1 MFEANQL
8 EGRHVLAKWDAQ
20 ELPFSEHDAVVA
32 VETEAGGVEL
42 VGVVVGRPA
51 QSLVRIGP
59 QDPVSLLLCA
69 VPSVDRLVTAVAN
82 RAARRARERKT
93 ALQVREDL
101 SLVLTERGISHQ
113 AELAPGGR
121 VVVTLSLEDAQSL
134 AEQLG
139 GAA

>member
-1 MFEANQL
+1 MFEVGQL
-8 EGRHVLAKWDAQ
+8 EGRHVLAKWSAK
-20 ELPFSEHDAVVA
+20 ELPFSAHHAVVA
-32 VETEAGGVEL
+32 VEAENGGVEL
-42 VGVVVGRPA
+42 VGVAAGRPS
-51 QSLVRIGP
+51 QSLIRIGP

-82 RAARRARERKT
+82 RAVARARARKT

-113 AELAPGGR
+113 AELGPGGR
-121 VVVTLSLEDAQSL
+121 VVVTLSLEDAQSM

-139 GAA
+139 GAE